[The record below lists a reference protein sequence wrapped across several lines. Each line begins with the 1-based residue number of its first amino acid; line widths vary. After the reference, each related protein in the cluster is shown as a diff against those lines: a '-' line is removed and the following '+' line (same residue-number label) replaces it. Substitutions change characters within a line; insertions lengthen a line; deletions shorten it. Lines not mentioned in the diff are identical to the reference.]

1 MDVGFLIMGL
11 GTFDKLKGKEQGP
24 VSDRAKQQDAIT
36 KHIGERESGIAE
48 VLAASAMPS
57 MPGPKEREMGAKN
70 GKVAHDAWL
79 KDHKASKKIYD
90 AVRAAL

>member
-1 MDVGFLIMGL
+1 ML
-11 GTFDKLKGKEQGP
+11 TN
-24 VSDRAKQQDAIT
+24 
-36 KHIGERESGIAE
+36 
-48 VLAASAMPS
+48 PS
-57 MPGPKEREMGAKN
+57 AKN